1 LKGLD
6 KMPNKPKGKRI
17 LIMGLNDSG
26 KTTFSQLLQKKLKC
40 PYFNADQVRAQFF
53 DYDFTIRGRN
63 RQARRMKILCDW
75 ALKLGHEY
83 AIADFICPTPRT
95 RNLFLADHCVF
106 LDTVNRTPFLDTQRI
121 FTTPTLYIDADFR
134 VILRRNFEEAVE
146 NFIWTKLKVEDSRV
160 PISQRGIRKEK
171 E

>member
-1 LKGLD
+1 
-6 KMPNKPKGKRI
+6 MPNKHKGKRI
-17 LIMGLNDSG
+17 LVMGLNDSG
-26 KTTFSQLLQKKLKC
+26 KTTFSLHLKDKLKC
-40 PYFNADQVRAQFF
+40 PYFNADRVRDDFQ
-53 DYDFTIRGRN
+53 DYDFTTRGRN

-106 LDTVNRTPFLDTQRI
+106 MDTVSWTPYRDTQRI
-121 FTTPTLYIDADFR
+121 FTTPTLYINADLR
-134 VILRRNFEEAVE
+134 VIFRRNFEEAVE

-160 PISQRGIRKEK
+160 PISQQGIRKEK